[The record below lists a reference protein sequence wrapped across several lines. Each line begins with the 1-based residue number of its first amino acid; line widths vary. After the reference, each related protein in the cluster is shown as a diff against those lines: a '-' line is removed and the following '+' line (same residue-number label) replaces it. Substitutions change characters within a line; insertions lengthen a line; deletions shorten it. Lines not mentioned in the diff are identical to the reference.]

1 MPPNPKD
8 PKKPGGPAAF
18 SDPEDRDPRVGLKKA
33 SGQKSMFEGKPKPPS
48 QQEFQEKVQKV
59 EDRKSGHKQRAA
71 DLFLQFQKSIADKT
85 LPQNRNLL
93 NRDAE
98 REMLQEIMQLAMD
111 INGDQQEQE
120 SMGSLTC
127 ITFLFKT
134 IMFQRDR
141 INELEYQVVSLN
153 KKLEGTVFTDFIN
166 KEISKA
172 LDKKKVS
179 E

>member
-1 MPPNPKD
+1 MPPN

-18 SDPEDRDPRVGLKKA
+18 SDPEDRDPRVGVKKA
-33 SGQKSMFEGKPKPPS
+33 GQKSMFEGKPKPQTP
-48 QQEFQEKVQKV
+48 QEFQDKVQKA
-59 EDRKSGHKQRAA
+59 EDRKSSHKQRAA
-71 DLFLQFQKSIADKT
+71 DLYLQFQKSMADKT
-85 LPQNRNLL
+85 LPQNRNILS
-93 NRDAE
+93 RDTE

-111 INGDQQEQE
+111 INRDEQEQE
-120 SMGSLTC
+120 GMGSLTC

-134 IMFQRDR
+134 IIFQRDK
-141 INELEYQVVSLN
+141 INELECQLVNLI
-153 KKLEGTVFTDFIN
+153 KKFEGTVFTDFIN

>member
-1 MPPNPKD
+1 MPPN
-8 PKKPGGPAAF
+8 PKKPGGPAPF

-33 SGQKSMFEGKPKPPS
+33 AGQKSMFEGKPKPPTP
-48 QQEFQEKVQKV
+48 QEFQEKVQRV
-59 EDRKSGHKQRAA
+59 EDRKSSHKQRAA
-71 DLFLQFQKSIADKT
+71 DLYLQFQKSIADKT
-85 LPQNRNLL
+85 LAQNRNILS
-93 NRDAE
+93 RDAE

-111 INGDQQEQE
+111 INRDEQEQE
-120 SMGSLTC
+120 GMGSLTC

-134 IMFQRDR
+134 ILFQRDK
-141 INELEYQVVSLN
+141 INELECQVVNLI
-153 KKLEGTVFTDFIN
+153 KKFEGPVLVDFIN